1 MLLDLD
7 EMVQDHERTIEAQQ
21 QKIKE
26 QAKEIDDLNT
36 TIARLRH
43 QYKHTCQ
50 TVREITSNANDN
62 KVRLGSL
69 DRSFQRLAAN
79 GTKLTATITRQGKQI
94 ERLQKRVDSAAS
106 KSVSLQV

>member
-1 MLLDLD
+1 MHMGYKGPSPLDRVLRQRSKARHRDKHLLANEMLLDLD

-50 TVREITSNANDN
+50 TVREIT
-62 KVRLGSL
+62 R
-69 DRSFQRLAAN
+69 
-79 GTKLTATITRQGKQI
+79 
-94 ERLQKRVDSAAS
+94 
-106 KSVSLQV
+106 